1 MFFDCSQVLRL
12 GRGSSTSMIDEL
24 VIATSVLA
32 ALTGALVIVTALYAY
47 YTKQQVKLLKIGHE
61 IAKKD
66 IAVKA
71 LAAFSGMV
79 PALITKAK
87 LDEKL
92 KELGLDET

>member
-1 MFFDCSQVLRL
+1 
-12 GRGSSTSMIDEL
+12 

-32 ALTGALVIVTALYAY
+32 ALTGALVLVTALYAY

-61 IAKKD
+61 LAKQD

-79 PALITKAK
+79 PALITKQRLTK
-87 LDEKL
+87 NSKN
-92 KELGLDET
+92 